1 MENAL
6 RKVGKGE
13 TFWVLD
19 HSLTGEPGLDGS
31 AREGSCL
38 DPRVC
43 EGPYSYSWSKG
54 CTNFGQHIT
63 GEPEM
68 SPQNR
73 SATAITIYI
82 HLCG

>member
-6 RKVGKGE
+6 RKVDKEE
-13 TFWVLD
+13 TFWVRD
-19 HSLTGEPGLDGS
+19 HNLTGGPGLDGS

-43 EGPYSYSWSKG
+43 EGPSSYLWSKG
-54 CTNFGQHIT
+54 CTNFRQHIT
-63 GEPEM
+63 REPEM
-68 SPQNR
+68 SLQNR
-73 SATAITIYI
+73 SATAITICI